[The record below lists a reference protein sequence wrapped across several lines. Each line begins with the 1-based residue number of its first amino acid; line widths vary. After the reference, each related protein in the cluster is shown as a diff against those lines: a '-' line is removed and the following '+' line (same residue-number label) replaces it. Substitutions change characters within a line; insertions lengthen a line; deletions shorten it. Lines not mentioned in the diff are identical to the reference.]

1 MITDLA
7 VPESPTNIVGI
18 LRAIFYA
25 NIKLNLFV
33 SAVGTNIFENLP
45 SAGG

>member
-7 VPESPTNIVGI
+7 VPESPTNMVGI
-18 LRAIFYA
+18 FRAIFYA
-25 NIKLNLFV
+25 KMKLNLLV
-33 SAVGTNIFENLP
+33 SAVGTNILENFP